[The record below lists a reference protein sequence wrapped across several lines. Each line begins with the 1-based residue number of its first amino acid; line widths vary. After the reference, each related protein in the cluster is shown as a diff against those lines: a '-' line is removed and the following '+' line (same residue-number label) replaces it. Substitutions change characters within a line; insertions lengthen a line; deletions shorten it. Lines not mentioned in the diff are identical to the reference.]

1 MQRIGRLVLV
11 LVLLS
16 GLSLTLAQVRLTYWQ
31 YDFDTRIQAMEQL
44 IERFNA
50 ENPDVIVEQET
61 FPYDAYEQRVAAAT
75 AAGQGPDV
83 VQLFYGW
90 VGSWSRAGYIEPL
103 PQEHIDHAWIEDYF
117 IPMVESVKL
126 DGEYYGLPTAVR
138 SLALFYNKDMIAEV
152 GLDPESPPQTWSEFV
167 EAAQA
172 MTIRRGPLF
181 ERIGYGPGNPGQDH
195 HLIRT
200 VLMNQL
206 GTPAYSADNREVLY
220 GNEIGA
226 EALRTWTD
234 WMLVDEIGVVEF
246 IPGSSG
252 YRDGFINQ
260 QNIGMIIDGSFAIGQ
275 VRDNAQFDWG
285 VAELPTF
292 ENGMRSNFGSF
303 WMNAVTP
310 RAYESP
316 EKLEA
321 AARFVEFV
329 TTEEAMQLWLD
340 VVGELPAARGLVDDP
355 ELLADPVNGPF
366 IAGLAYAE
374 ATQFVDEAAQRQ
386 VMIDAFN
393 RVLLEGMDPAE
404 SIMIAAAADQAL
416 LDDFAGE

>member
-1 MQRIGRLVLV
+1 MKRLLTLVLAIG
-11 LVLLS
+11 LLYS
-16 GLSLTLAQVRLTYWQ
+16 FSTSLAQTRITYWQ
-31 YDFDTRIQAMEQL
+31 YDFNTRIEAMEQL
-44 IERFNA
+44 IEQFNA
-50 ENPDVIVEQET
+50 ANPDVVVVQET

-90 VGSWSRAGYIEPL
+90 VAAWQRAGYIEPL

-117 IPMVESVKL
+117 IPMVESVKI

-138 SLALFYNKDMIAEV
+138 ALALFYNKDMFREV
-152 GLDPESPPQTWSEFV
+152 GLDPEAPPQTWSEFV
-167 EAAQA
+167 EAGQA
-172 MTIRRGPLF
+172 LTIQRGPLF
-181 ERIGYGPGNPGQDH
+181 QRIGYGPGGQDH

-206 GTPAYSADNREVLY
+206 GTPPYSADNREVLY
-220 GNEIGA
+220 DNEIGV

-234 WMLVDEIGVVEF
+234 WQLSDEFAVFEF
-246 IPGSSG
+246 IPGAGG

-260 QNIGMIIDGSFAIGQ
+260 ENIGMIVDGSFAIGQ
-275 VRDNAQFDWG
+275 VRANAQFDWG

-292 ENGMRSNFGSF
+292 ENGVQSNFGSF

-310 RAYESP
+310 RAYENP
-316 EKLEA
+316 ERLEA

-329 TTEEAMQLWLD
+329 TSEEAMELWLE
-340 VVGELPAARGLVDDP
+340 VVGELPAARRLVNDP
-355 ELLADPVNGPF
+355 ALLADPVNGPF

-416 LDDFAGE
+416 LDAFAND

>member
-1 MQRIGRLVLV
+1 MKHLTRLAIVLG
-11 LVLLS
+11 LL
-16 GLSLTLAQVRLTYWQ
+16 LALAQGHAQTRITYWQ
-31 YDFDTRIQAMEQL
+31 YDFGTRIEAMNQL
-44 IERFNA
+44 IEQFNA
-50 ENPDVIVEQET
+50 QNPDVVVVQET

-90 VGSWSRAGYIEPL
+90 VGSWQRAGYIEPL
-103 PQEHIDHAWIEDYF
+103 PQEHFSHEWIEEYF
-117 IPMVESVKL
+117 IPMVESVKIG
-126 DGEYYGLPTAVR
+126 GEYYGLPTAVR
-138 SLALFYNKDMIAEV
+138 ALALFYNADMLAEA
-152 GLDPESPPQTWSEFV
+152 GYDAPPATWDEFV
-167 EAAQA
+167 EIGQA
-172 MTIRRGPLF
+172 LTVRRGPLF
-181 ERIGYGPGNPGQDH
+181 TQIGYGPGAPGQDH

-206 GTPAYSADNREVLY
+206 GTPPYSADNREVLY
-220 GNEIGA
+220 GGETGA

-260 QNIGMIIDGSFAIGQ
+260 ENIAMIIDGSFAIGQ
-275 VRDNAQFDWG
+275 VRNGAEFEWG

-292 ENGMRSNFGSF
+292 DNGVRSNFGSF
-303 WMNAVTP
+303 WMNSVTP
-310 RAYESP
+310 RAYADAAR
-316 EKLEA
+316 LEA
-321 AARFVEFV
+321 SARFIEFV
-329 TTEEAMQLWLD
+329 TTEAAMELWLD
-340 VVGELPAARGLVDDP
+340 VVGELPAARSLVDDP
-355 ELLADPVNGPF
+355 ALRNDPVNGPF

-404 SIMIAAAADQAL
+404 SIRIAAAEDQAL
-416 LDDFAGE
+416 LDEFAAD